1 MQRRSFFGAVFA
13 GLGGAA
19 TAKPA
24 PPPAGSIPSRVLGKT
39 GQRVSIIGMGGAR
52 FHMISRTE
60 GVALVRRA
68 YDLGVT
74 FFDMARGY
82 SDGYGEQ
89 VYGEAMTSFRKDIFL
104 VSKTLKRTRKEAEQE
119 LETSLR
125 LMKTDHLDLWHMHGV
140 SYKRDIDQ
148 IFAPG
153 GAYEAFAAAKK
164 AGKVRFIGYSNCK
177 DPLNHVEMLKHA
189 EQFDVSVMPLHIAD
203 SSFSGDPATSFE
215 KTALPAAV
223 ERGVGIVAIKVF
235 GNAFLLR
242 TYCSTDCVRFALSL
256 PVTTAALGFN
266 TIGQL
271 EDDVR
276 VARNFKPF
284 TAEEMAALRA
294 RAASGRFDAVR
305 GPALEYWKTRD

>member
-1 MQRRSFFGAVFA
+1 MQRRSFFGAAFA
-13 GLGGAA
+13 GLGSAA

-24 PPPAGSIPSRVLGKT
+24 RPPAGSIPTRILGKT
-39 GQRVSIIGMGGAR
+39 GQRVTMVGMGGAR
-52 FHMISRTE
+52 FHMISRE
-60 GVALVRRA
+60 AGVALVRRA

-74 FFDMARGY
+74 FFDMARDY
-82 SDGYGEQ
+82 SEGYGEQ
-89 VYGEAMTSFRKDIFL
+89 IYGEAMPSFRKDIFL
-104 VSKTLKRTRKEAEQE
+104 VSKTLKRTRQAAEQE

-148 IFAPG
+148 IFGPG

-177 DPLNHVEMLKHA
+177 DPRNHVEMLKHA

-203 SSFSGDPATSFE
+203 SSFSDDPGTSFE

-223 ERGVGIVAIKVF
+223 ERGVGIVAIKTL

-242 TYCSTDCVRFALSL
+242 TFASTDCVRFVLSL
-256 PVTTAALGFN
+256 PVTTLALGFN

-276 VARNFKPF
+276 VAQNFKPF

-294 RAASGRFDAVR
+294 RAASGAFDAIR
-305 GPALEYWKTRD
+305 GAALEYWKTRD